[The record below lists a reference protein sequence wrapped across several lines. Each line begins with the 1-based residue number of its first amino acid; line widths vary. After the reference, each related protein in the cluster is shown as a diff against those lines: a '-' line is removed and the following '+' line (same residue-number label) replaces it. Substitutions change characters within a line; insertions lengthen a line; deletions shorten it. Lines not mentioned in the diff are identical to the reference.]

1 MSSSA
6 LRSPSAFWCLSQ
18 HALVSAGSGYRVRVR
33 ARVRVVSPLLL
44 EPACL
49 GWTGLGAARLG
60 CQGRAWLQ
68 ADILGLQ
75 AGLLGLHAGRLG
87 LQAARLGGMAP
98 HPRVALGASGHVD
111 ARLEGTARAAARLG
125 RRLPVRVAVLD
136 HVAPLRSGAGASA
149 HNRTRS
155 SAAGAPAPGIS
166 LPHRFPPAVKHQ
178 PARPRWWWRRR
189 RREVTSVQHRAA
201 QPHWAASAGDKQGA
215 ESARAVPRSSATR

>member
-1 MSSSA
+1 MLA
-6 LRSPSAFWCLSQ
+6 LLCLSQ
-18 HALVSAGSGYRVRVR
+18 HAWGGRGWALR
-33 ARVRVVSPLLL
+33 ALD
-44 EPACL
+44 AK
-49 GWTGLGAARLG
+49 
-60 CQGRAWLQ
+60 GRAWLQ
-68 ADILGLQ
+68 AYILGLQ

-189 RREVTSVQHRAA
+189 RREVTSVAAGAPDAVPHGAAAAHARGQPPPAQHRAA